1 MFVILLLLSF
11 LIYMLHSYIS
21 DLHVP
26 FGLISQVKLSVLF
39 VNGVHIY

>member
-1 MFVILLLLSF
+1 MFVILLLSF
-11 LIYMLHSYIS
+11 LVYMLHSYIS

-26 FGLISQVKLSVLF
+26 FGLIIQVKLSVLF